1 MTAAQNERR
10 DWLAEARERAGRS
23 QDSLG
28 DLLGVTGKTVS
39 HWERGVSIPRPDV
52 RAELAKALGF
62 TMDELCRRLGL
73 TSAPEQASLNGDG
86 PGVFGAIT
94 GWLSM
99 IVRAEQS
106 AYAIWTLAVTALPA
120 LCQTP
125 GYAHTLES
133 GGHRDFPPHEVD
145 EMVRA
150 RLERAAVLDRATY
163 TALIAAPLLEAC
175 AGGPDV
181 MAEQLA
187 HLLDLADQ
195 PNVTLQVLDVE
206 HLYATPGE
214 FSLLATAG
222 TEPDTAVEIGVR
234 GPIYAEGPVATLDH
248 AALFAHLA
256 SLARDPEA
264 SRVAIARAADRFA
277 AMATT
282 ATKRGTR

>member
-39 HWERGVSIPRPDV
+39 HWERGVSTPRPDV

-73 TSAPEQASLNGDG
+73 TSAPEQASLNGNG
-86 PGVFGAIT
+86 AGVFGAIT

-99 IVRAEQS
+99 FVRAEQS

-125 GYAHTLES
+125 GYARAVELS
-133 GGHRDFPPHEVD
+133 GHRQFPPEEVD
-145 EMVRA
+145 QLVQQ
-150 RLERAAVLDRATY
+150 RLDRAAVLDRSDY
-163 TALIAAPLLEAC
+163 TALIAAPLLEANP
-175 AGGPDV
+175 GPNV

-187 HLLDLADQ
+187 HLLALADR
-195 PNVTLQVLDVE
+195 PNITLLVIDTE
-206 HLYATPGE
+206 HLMATPGE
-214 FSLLATAG
+214 FTLLATGGPDADIA
-222 TEPDTAVEIGVR
+222 TETGLN
-234 GPIYAEGPVATLDH
+234 GPSSHEGPVAAATH
-248 AALFAHLA
+248 RALFDHLA
-256 SLARDPEA
+256 SLARDREA
-264 SRVAIARAADRFA
+264 SRTAIARAAARFA
-277 AMATT
+277 AMVATNQ
-282 ATKRGTR
+282 RGSHP